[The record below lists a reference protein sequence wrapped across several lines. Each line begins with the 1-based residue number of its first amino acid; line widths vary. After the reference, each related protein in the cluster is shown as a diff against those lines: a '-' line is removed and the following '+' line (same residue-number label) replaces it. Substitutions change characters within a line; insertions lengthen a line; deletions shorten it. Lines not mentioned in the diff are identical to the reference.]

1 MATRRDKITK
11 QIIGAGELGV
21 GRTVDGVD
29 VSVKAGELDT
39 HVGNTSNPHSVTVV
53 QLGAATD
60 SDLTT
65 HTSSTSN
72 PHSVTALQLGVAEL
86 AFSTI
91 SVATQSDVV
100 AESEDDTLTF
110 TAGANMT
117 ITTDAATDTVTFAS
131 TGGGGGGGST
141 VSDIIEIGMFI

>member
-1 MATRRDKITK
+1 MYRRQATESDLT
-11 QIIGAGELGV
+11 
-21 GRTVDGVD
+21 
-29 VSVKAGELDT
+29 T
-39 HVGNTSNPHSVTVV
+39 HTSSAANPHSVTAV

-65 HTSSTSN
+65 HTSSAAN
-72 PHSVTALQLGVAEL
+72 PHSVTAVQLGAATD

-91 SVATQSDVV
+91 SVATQTDVV
-100 AESEDDTLTF
+100 ADSEADTLVLV
-110 TAGANMT
+110 AGANMT

-131 TGGGGGGGST
+131 TGGGGGGST